1 MRINLI
7 NDTPFR
13 WTAFLSVSVAVAYA
27 IFRPMP
33 PEMIFEHSDKAGHVV
48 AFLALS
54 LTGRLALSRC
64 SRYKFWLSMFV
75 LAFMLEYLQGQ
86 FRPLRLFS
94 LGDVTANM
102 LGVLTALTVFICA
115 NSTTDNYVNLTK
127 WRD

>member
-1 MRINLI
+1 MHINLTI
-7 NDTPFR
+7 DIYFR
-13 WTAFLSVSVAVAYA
+13 WTAFLSVSIAVGYA

-33 PEMIFEHSDKAGHVV
+33 PEMIFEHSDKAGHVI

-54 LTGRLALSRC
+54 LTGRLALSRY

-75 LAFMLEYLQGQ
+75 LAFILEYLQGQ

-115 NSTTDNYVNLTK
+115 NRTTDNYVNLTR